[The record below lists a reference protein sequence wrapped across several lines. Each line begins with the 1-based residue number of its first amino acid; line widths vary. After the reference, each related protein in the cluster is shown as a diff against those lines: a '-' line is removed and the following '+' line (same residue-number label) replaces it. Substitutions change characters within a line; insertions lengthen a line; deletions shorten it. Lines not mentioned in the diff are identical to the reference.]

1 MQVEMKGGS
10 HDDNLPSTPPQNR
23 QQNIPEKAHTR
34 HSPPLLAITPP
45 SHRPV
50 GTIVLSGSPREEHP
64 MMLNNDIPAE
74 NRHPDRESSGGD
86 SPSIAVNSDEVDS
99 AQLRRILA
107 DVMTEN
113 EALKQALAVADP
125 SMAAK
130 FGIQVNVWDPLLQA
144 RNTPMLM
151 PSDSVETAIPSMLD
165 DLKMTNAQSEEDTL
179 SDTEIPMHTPYV
191 PVLTAQ
197 VEPIAIVQASAT
209 SISIMP
215 TSAQIFAPVPVQ
227 R

>member
-1 MQVEMKGGS
+1 
-10 HDDNLPSTPPQNR
+10 
-23 QQNIPEKAHTR
+23 
-34 HSPPLLAITPP
+34 
-45 SHRPV
+45 
-50 GTIVLSGSPREEHP
+50 

-179 SDTEIPMHTPYV
+179 SDTEISMNTPYV